1 MFVQYLTWWDPEVKV
16 ADKNKKILSE
26 MLGGKFVSMLLRCFM
41 LKFEIFS
48 PISMNE
54 SLYFYSRFP

>member
-16 ADKNKKILSE
+16 ADKNNKILSE

-41 LKFEIFS
+41 LKSEIFS

-54 SLYFYSRFP
+54 SVYFYSWFP